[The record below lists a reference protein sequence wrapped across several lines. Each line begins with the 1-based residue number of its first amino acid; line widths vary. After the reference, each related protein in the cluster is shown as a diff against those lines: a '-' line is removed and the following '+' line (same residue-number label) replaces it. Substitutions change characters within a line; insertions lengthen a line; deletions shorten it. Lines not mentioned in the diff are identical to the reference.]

1 MPLGSGYSV
10 EAQVTGLDLIRGLQF
25 EITPAKMP
33 PPPRFQRSI
42 ADGAKFPVK
51 ELFVKTMTDKTI
63 VLSGVSSSTVVK
75 KIKVMIEEK
84 EGIPPNHQR
93 IVYDGRKLYD
103 HYSLGGCHIPDQA
116 VVHLILR
123 LRGGGEG
130 PCIESELGIAAL
142 GGALSSSSSSK
153 IPTQPAASSA
163 RKRFASTSR
172 SSTLRY
178 SIKSPAWILL
188 RHQSPLPLLPRK
200 VSLSAI
206 YTMR

>member
-10 EAQVTGLDLIRGLQF
+10 EAQVTGIDLIRGLQF

-33 PPPRFQRSI
+33 PPSRFQWSI
-42 ADGAKFPVK
+42 ADGAKFPAK
-51 ELFVKTMTDKTI
+51 ELFVKTMRCKII

-84 EGIPPNHQR
+84 EGISPNYQR
-93 IVYDGRKLYD
+93 IVYDGRKLDD
-103 HYSLGGCHIPDQA
+103 HYSLRGCHIPDQA

-123 LRGGGEG
+123 LRGGGER
-130 PCIESELGIAAL
+130 PCIESELGIAR
-142 GGALSSSSSSK
+142 GGGSSSSSSSK

-163 RKRFASTSR
+163 RRRFALTSR

-178 SIKSPAWILL
+178 FIKSPVWILL
-188 RHQSPLPLLPRK
+188 R
-200 VSLSAI
+200 
-206 YTMR
+206 Y